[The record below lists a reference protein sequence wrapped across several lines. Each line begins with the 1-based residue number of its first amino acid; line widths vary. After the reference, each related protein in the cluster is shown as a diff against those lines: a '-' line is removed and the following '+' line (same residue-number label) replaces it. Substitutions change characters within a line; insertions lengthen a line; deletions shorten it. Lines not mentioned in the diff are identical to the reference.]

1 MTKKDQLK
9 FDELTADIQRVQAD
23 FVNYK
28 RRAEA
33 EKAELLDFAKGRVV
47 RDFLAVRDN
56 FDRELAS
63 RPPSVDAEWAAS
75 IDQIRSGFDGVLKS
89 LGVERFDSVGHGFDP
104 HLHEAITMDDGEGAE
119 AVVTDELQAGY
130 KLGDQI
136 LRHAMVRVGHS
147 NEPHKELL
155 ETEEGEV

>member
-9 FDELTADIQRVQAD
+9 FDELTADMQRVQAD

-33 EKAELLDFAKGRVV
+33 EKAELLDFAKGRVI

-63 RPPSVDAEWAAS
+63 RPPGVDGDWAKS
-75 IDQIRSGFDGVLKS
+75 IDQIRTGFDSVLRV
-89 LGVERFDSVGHGFDP
+89 LGAERFDSVGQGFDP
-104 HLHEAITMDDGEGAE
+104 HLHEAITMDESEGTE

-130 KLGDQI
+130 KLGDRV
-136 LRHAMVRVGHS
+136 LRHAMVRVGY
-147 NEPHKELL
+147 KELL
-155 ETEEGEV
+155 DNDKGEQ

>member
-9 FDELTADIQRVQAD
+9 FDELTADMQRVQAD

-56 FDRELAS
+56 FDRELAN
-63 RPPSVDAEWAAS
+63 RPPTIDADWAQS
-75 IDQIRSGFDGVLKS
+75 IDRIRTCFDGVLRT
-89 LGVERFDSVGHGFDP
+89 LGVERFESVGHGFDP
-104 HLHEAITMDDGEGAE
+104 HLHEAIAMDDGDGAE

-130 KLGDQI
+130 KLGDRV
-136 LRHAMVRVGHS
+136 LRHAMVRVGH
-147 NEPHKELL
+147 KELSDNKA
-155 ETEEGEV
+155 GEK